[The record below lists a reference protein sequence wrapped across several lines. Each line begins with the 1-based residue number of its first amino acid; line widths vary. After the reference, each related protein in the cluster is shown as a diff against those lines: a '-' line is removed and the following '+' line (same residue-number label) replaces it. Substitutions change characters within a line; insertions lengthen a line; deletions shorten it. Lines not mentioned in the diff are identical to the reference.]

1 MAKELP
7 RGSWNDCD
15 AIDDEKGEMPQV
27 HLPLNVWGQCN
38 QLVIFSESLMVEL
51 KAATGKAE

>member
-1 MAKELP
+1 MA
-7 RGSWNDCD
+7 WNDCD

-51 KAATGKAE
+51 KVATGKAE